1 MVRTRCRH
9 NQRNFPGCCY
19 TTPQRSLRRT
29 SWTIYSSLEQL
40 EAVSG
45 LGLALSSVLGLAASV
60 PVPVLA
66 PGLVWVA
73 LDPSPWHQNKR

>member
-1 MVRTRCRH
+1 MVRTKCRH
-9 NQRNFPGCCY
+9 NQRNCPGCCC
-19 TTPQRSLRRT
+19 TTPKRNLRRT

-40 EAVSG
+40 ELVSG
-45 LGLALSSVLGLAASV
+45 LGLALLSVLGLASV

-73 LDPSPWHQNKR
+73 LDPSPWRQNKR